1 VTYRIGHVFVGIVL
15 IAAFGVAYASRP
27 VHESLA
33 SVAVRAQRIVVA
45 EIVGVDEFN
54 DGGEH
59 IVDVEAVPEQLM
71 AGPEFD
77 DADAETLFCRYAEQR
92 VQRRGD
98 AVLSPLV
105 SGSGEEFRARRGDR
119 VILLLAPKAGAEVTS
134 SKASPPA
141 ETGDAETSE
150 EASTADA
157 ENEATPDIPTC
168 TLLRIESLQNRI
180 AILRFLR
187 HAEEA
192 QSQRRAQ

>member
-1 VTYRIGHVFVGIVL
+1 MTCRKGNVFVGAVL
-15 IAAFGVAYASRP
+15 MAAVGLAHASRP

-45 EIVGVDEFN
+45 EIVGVDEF
-54 DGGEH
+54 DEGGEH
-59 IVDVEAVPEQLM
+59 VIDVEAVPEQLM

-77 DADAETLFCRYAEQR
+77 DADSQSLLCRYTEQR

-98 AVLSPLV
+98 AVISPLV
-105 SGSGEEFRARRGDR
+105 SGSGEEFRVRRRDR
-119 VILLLAPKAGAEVTS
+119 VILLLAPQAGAEFTS
-134 SKASPPA
+134 SKASPSVD
-141 ETGDAETSE
+141 TGDAETSE
-150 EASTADA
+150 DASTGDA
-157 ENEATPDIPTC
+157 VNEAAPDIPTC

>member
-1 VTYRIGHVFVGIVL
+1 MKRALIVALLCIAGIG
-15 IAAFGVAYASRP
+15 IAQAGRP

-45 EIVGVDEFN
+45 EIVGVDEF
-54 DGGEH
+54 DEGGEH
-59 IVDVEAVPEQLM
+59 VIDVEAVQEQLM

-77 DADAETLFCRYAEQR
+77 DTDEQTLFCRYTEQR

-134 SKASPPA
+134 SKASPPTD
-141 ETGDAETSE
+141 TGHAETSE
-150 EASTADA
+150 EASTTDA
-157 ENEATPDIPTC
+157 ESEAAPDIPTC